1 MSGAAEETKRLRA
14 ALQVAWTLVGPVAN
28 ELDEDQGGRELTL
41 ACEVFRRTL
50 GENAVLAEIEQLAAR
65 PGSPVMPQPGEL
77 TETLDRLT
85 DEVNALR
92 EENALLRRGVVTGC
106 ESETGAAAALEP
118 IPASHP
124 TPRGVV
130 DTLGPAAGDSEEGRE
145 AFLKGLGE
153 AVPWL
158 PAGGVVVAENAFR
171 SAARN
176 RLLARDPLMSED
188 EAVMVGFAQ
197 LAAIAGLW
205 GRGEADGRLVAEV
218 RGAQELA
225 RATRAYLV
233 RVVRTVPGVR
243 AELPFEL
250 ALDRE
255 WNVNRNLL
263 VLEGE
268 HPYAPQ
274 LRVTS
279 RRTEG
284 ALTVLEGASE
294 GGFPRTVLLHSSLEV

>member
-1 MSGAAEETKRLRA
+1 MRDDDTS
-14 ALQVAWTLVGPVAN
+14 TLVGGPITRYGGKGINAPRLLPHFAPAKVYVEPFFGAGGMFFRVPPGTYEREAVN
-28 ELDEDQGGRELTL
+28 DLDASLVTF
-41 ACEVFRRTL
+41 FR
-50 GENAVLAEIEQLAAR
+50 
-65 PGSPVMPQPGEL
+65 
-77 TETLDRLT
+77 
-85 DEVNALR
+85 ALR
-92 EENALLRRGVVTGC
+92 DQPDELARVIEATPYARD
-106 ESETGAAAALEP
+106 EFIAALEHSP
-118 IPASHP
+118 DALEEARRVWVRGRQGFGGKASC
-124 TPRGVV
+124 
-130 DTLGPAAGDSEEGRE
+130 AGDWGRNPG
-145 AFLKGLGE
+145 AT
-153 AVPWL
+153 VPWL

-205 GRGEADGRLVAEV
+205 GRGEADVRLVAEV